1 MQDINRPDF
10 DRQQLERNIKPSPA
24 QENQHRKR
32 QWTDNDRRRDE
43 DAAAPGGGVTDSAR
57 RRQDTFK
64 HPAEFLKPDNRRR
77 QTSNQSGTG
86 GGGRDRRDGN
96 GDRRNRDG
104 GGGHGWRGRGG
115 ARVPDYKK
123 NPDKWTKYSLE
134 DVDTMT
140 NRQNTSAALQ
150 FLKTLK

>member
-43 DAAAPGGGVTDSAR
+43 DAAAPGGVTDSAR

-104 GGGHGWRGRGG
+104 GCGGHGWRGRGG

-123 NPDKWTKYSLE
+123 NPGKWTKYSLE